1 MIFGKPREKR
11 AEEEVTFGLCFVS
24 SIIKLSTIVIIQV
37 CLPKKNKKRRMEQRN
52 QFEPNLF
59 LFIRG
64 KGLRFLENLERD

>member
-37 CLPKKNKKRRMEQRN
+37 CLPKKIKKEEWNKEISL
-52 QFEPNLF
+52 NLIF
-59 LFIRG
+59 SFSSV
-64 KGLRFLENLERD
+64 ERDLDFWKI